1 MINLG
6 VTEEMKTHYSSGDP
20 FPHIVIDNFF
30 NQAILNKIE
39 EEFRSYQKWGYDDTS
54 EKNQAKKYFSPW
66 CEENIKDLPQYT
78 KMALDYLNSPEF
90 IPWVEALT
98 GIKNLLPDN
107 TWTGAGMHRIDR
119 GGKLSVHADS
129 NCHAIT
135 GNYRRINLLIYL
147 NKEWNNH
154 WGGELQLWKKDMSEY
169 VANIPPIFNRAIIFN
184 TTDDAFH
191 GHPDPLNFPEGTSRN
206 SLALYYYTEDR
217 PEEEKSGITHAVWK
231 ETQPKKM
238 DRPTIVFAS
247 MCKNEEHCIKNTLE
261 SVYRFIDYWVICD
274 TGSTDETC
282 NIIRNFFEE
291 KGIPGELHIDEWVGF
306 DKNKTL
312 MMERAYGKGD
322 YIMHLDADDLLVGD
336 LVFPT
341 DDAGWDCYYAPV
353 KRGGAEWKAL
363 IFFNGRQHWKFCGV
377 AHTIIKSLDKPE
389 GYNTGDLSMYGF
401 YISGE
406 GIGSRSFDPKKYF
419 YDAEKLQK
427 QFFDTLDEDPDG
439 LNNRSVFY
447 TAQSYMDCGMND
459 EAVKWNR
466 LYLKIK
472 DTWIE
477 ERFEAQMR
485 IARLYLRM
493 EKPIELAEE
502 EMKKAIDLFSDRA
515 EPYFYLGVHHNWK
528 GNWEAGYQYLK
539 AAKGKDLT
547 SVKSKYILFV
557 NEGCYGKR
565 VNDELSVACFW
576 TNRFQEGIDLINEIV
591 DDPAFSH
598 SRERI
603 QNNLNLCKS
612 KLGIL

>member
-6 VTEEMKTHYSSGDP
+6 VTDEMKSHYTSGDP
-20 FPHIVIDNFF
+20 FPHIIIDNFF
-30 NQAILNKIE
+30 NKEVLNKVA
-39 EEFRSYQKWGYDDTS
+39 EEFNSYYHWGYDDNS
-54 EKNQAKKYFSPW
+54 EKNQIKKYFSPW
-66 CEENIKDLPQYT
+66 CEENIKDIPPYT
-78 KMALDYLNSPEF
+78 KATLDYLNSDNF
-90 IPWVEALT
+90 IKWLENLT
-98 GIKNLLPDN
+98 GIKDLIPDN
-107 TWTGAGMHRIDR
+107 TWTGAGMHMIKR

-147 NKEWNNH
+147 NENWMTH
-154 WGGELQLWKKDMSEY
+154 WGGGLQLWKKDMSSY
-169 VANIPPIFNRAIIFN
+169 TADIDPIFNRAVIFN

-191 GHPDPLNFPEGTSRN
+191 GHPDPLNCPEDISRN

-217 PEEEKSGITHAVWK
+217 PEEEKSGITYAVWK

-274 TGSTDETC
+274 TGSTDQTC
-282 NIIRNFFEE
+282 NIIRDFFEE
-291 KGIPGELHIDEWVGF
+291 KGIPGELYVDEWQGF

-377 AHTIIKSLDKPE
+377 AHTIIKSLDKPN

-447 TAQSYMDCGMND
+447 TAQSYMDCGMNE

-493 EKPIELAEE
+493 EKPIDLAEV
-502 EMKKAIDLFSDRA
+502 EMKKAIDIFSDRA
-515 EPYFYLGVHHNWK
+515 EPYFYLGLHHNWK
-528 GNWEAGYQYLK
+528 GNWELGYQYLK
-539 AAKGKDLT
+539 AARSKSLQD
-547 SVKSKYILFV
+547 VKSKYILFV

-576 TNRFQEGIDLINEIV
+576 TNRFQEGIDLINDII
-591 DDPAFSH
+591 DDPAFAH

-603 QNNLNLCKS
+603 QNNLNLCKA
-612 KLGIL
+612 KLGTV

>member
-1 MINLG
+1 MINLE
-6 VTEEMKTHYSSGDP
+6 VTEKARSHYAGGNP
-20 FPHIVIDNFF
+20 FPHIAVDNFF
-30 NQAILNKIE
+30 NEVILNKIA
-39 EEFRSYQKWGYDDTS
+39 EEFSSYQYWGYDDNS
-54 EKNQAKKYFSPW
+54 EANQIKKYFSPW
-66 CEENIKDLPQYT
+66 CEENINQIPPYT
-78 KMALDYLNSPEF
+78 KLVLNYLNSPEF
-90 IPWVEALT
+90 ISWMEDLT
-98 GIKNLLPDN
+98 GIKDLIPDN

-147 NKEWNNH
+147 NKEWQH
-154 WGGELQLWKKDMSEY
+154 EWGGGLQLWAKDMSRP
-169 VANIPPIFNRAIIFN
+169 VVDVDPLFNRAVIFN

-191 GHPDPLNFPEGTSRN
+191 GHPDPLNCPDDVSRN
-206 SLALYYYTEDR
+206 SLALYYYTKDR
-217 PEEEKSGITHAVWK
+217 PEEEKSGITYAVWK
-231 ETQPKKM
+231 ETPQKKM

-247 MCKNEEHCIKNTLE
+247 MCKNEQHCIKNTLE

-282 NIIRNFFEE
+282 NIIRDFFEE
-291 KGIPGELHIDEWVGF
+291 KGIPGELHIDEWQGF

-312 MMERAYGKGD
+312 MMERAYGKAD
-322 YIMHLDADDLLVGD
+322 YIMHLDADDLLIGD

-377 AHTIIKSLDKPE
+377 AHTIIKSLDKPG

-439 LNNRSVFY
+439 LNTRSVFY
-447 TAQSYMDCGMND
+447 TAQSYMDCGMHD

-466 LYLKIK
+466 LYLKLK

-477 ERFEAQMR
+477 EKFEAQMR
-485 IARLYLRM
+485 ISKLYMLM
-493 EKPIELAEE
+493 GKPIESVVY
-502 EMKKAIDLFSDRA
+502 EMQKAIDIFPDRA
-515 EPYFYLGVHHNWK
+515 EPYYYLGTHLNWT
-528 GNWEAGYQYLK
+528 GDFARGYDYLK
-539 AAKGKDLT
+539 KAQEQDLIR
-547 SVKSKYILFV
+547 VKSKYILFV
-557 NEGCYGKR
+557 KENCYGKF
-565 VNDELSVACFW
+565 VNDELSVSCFW
-576 TNRFQEGIDLINEIV
+576 TGRFEEGIDLINKIIN
-591 DDPAFSH
+591 DPDFAH
-598 SRERI
+598 ANERI
-603 QNNLNLCKS
+603 SNNLRLCKE
-612 KLGIL
+612 KIGIS